1 MTQMSAYILC
11 NTLQSNV
18 DNVVFLEVA
27 KICDICV
34 KLQANASNCRSHVIT
49 LKAWP
54 LTFDLWGHRAC
65 RWCGSP
71 YSSPTPS
78 LKFVGLSVLEI

>member
-49 LKAWP
+49 LKA
-54 LTFDLWGHRAC
+54 
-65 RWCGSP
+65 
-71 YSSPTPS
+71 
-78 LKFVGLSVLEI
+78 